1 MNLNLNVS
9 PNLEK
14 IATGKSKT
22 NSTSATG
29 TGFDDIINSLDEINE
44 NGKDDLS
51 GVEEL
56 IESLIANINTFK
68 EIDMNNQDINLKDLD
83 LLKII
88 SSEMNIANSKID
100 ELDISKYLKNI
111 ENILQSSDENADIK
125 TNLGDQFLK
134 IENDLQVNTLND
146 NKTIDMFER
155 IAHKLNLDN
164 KLDLKKMSKKTDE
177 KTIKIENTIDKT
189 QTEMIGKLN
198 DQVKSLKSYEELN
211 ISTNLNKNSI
221 NDYKLDNDD
230 KDLNVLTNI
239 LDDKGNMFNI
249 QGNKIFTQNTSEN
262 PSLPMVTIRSDHMTE
277 DFIKMVKYLK
287 TNNLEEINVNMNPKE
302 LGEMTIK
309 LIKDSEATKVIIS
322 ISKEDTYNLL
332 HKNIGDINKH
342 LMDLG
347 IKAKDIV
354 VAMKSNDENLFSD
367 NFNQQFGNREEQR
380 KQKRQNNRQKN
391 SIEEI
396 EEIEISQQNFNILA

>member
-177 KTIKIENTIDKT
+177 KTIKIENVIDKT

-198 DQVKSLKSYEELN
+198 EQVKSLKSYEELN

-249 QGNKIFTQNTSEN
+249 QANKIFIQNTSEN

-367 NFNQQFGNREEQR
+367 NFNQQFGNREEQK

>member
-68 EIDMNNQDINLKDLD
+68 EIDINNQDINLKDLD

-88 SSEMNIANSKID
+88 SFEMDKVNTKID
-100 ELDISKYLKNI
+100 EFDISKYLKNI
-111 ENILQSSDENADIK
+111 EDTLESIDKNTDLKLNLDNKALGIK
-125 TNLGDQFLK
+125 
-134 IENDLQVNTLND
+134 NDLQVNTLND
-146 NKTIDMFER
+146 EKTIDMFER
-155 IAHKLNLDN
+155 IVHKLNLDN
-164 KLDLKKMSKKTDE
+164 ELDLKKMSKKTDE
-177 KTIKIENTIDKT
+177 KTIKIDNTIDKT
-189 QTEMIGKLN
+189 QAEMIGKLN

-211 ISTNLNKNSI
+211 ISTNSNKNSI
-221 NDYKLDNDD
+221 NDYKLDSDD

-239 LDDKGNMFNI
+239 LDDKGNLFNI
-249 QGNKIFTQNTSEN
+249 QGNKMFTQNTSEN
-262 PSLPMVTIRSDHMTE
+262 PSLPVVTIRSDHMTE

-287 TNNLEEINVNMNPKE
+287 TNNLEEINVSMNPKG

-309 LIKDSEATKVIIS
+309 LIKDSEATKIVIS

-332 HKNIGDINKH
+332 NKNIGDINKH

-354 VAMKSNDENLFSD
+354 VAMKSNDENLFSE

-380 KQKRQNNRQKN
+380 KQKRHNNRQKN

>member
-68 EIDMNNQDINLKDLD
+68 EIDINNQDINLKDLD

-88 SSEMNIANSKID
+88 SSEMDKVNTKID
-100 ELDISKYLKNI
+100 EFDISKYLKNI
-111 ENILQSSDENADIK
+111 EDTLESIDKNTDLKLNLDNKALGIK
-125 TNLGDQFLK
+125 
-134 IENDLQVNTLND
+134 NDLQVNTLND
-146 NKTIDMFER
+146 EKTIDMFER
-155 IAHKLNLDN
+155 IVHKLNLDN
-164 KLDLKKMSKKTDE
+164 ELDLKKMSKKTDE
-177 KTIKIENTIDKT
+177 KTIKIDNTIDKT
-189 QTEMIGKLN
+189 QAEMIGKLN

-211 ISTNLNKNSI
+211 ISTNSNKNSI
-221 NDYKLDNDD
+221 NDYKLDSDD

-239 LDDKGNMFNI
+239 LDDKGNLFNI
-249 QGNKIFTQNTSEN
+249 QGNKMFTQNTSEN
-262 PSLPMVTIRSDHMTE
+262 SSLPVVTIRSDHMTE

-287 TNNLEEINVNMNPKE
+287 TNNLEEINVSMNPKE

-309 LIKDSEATKVIIS
+309 LIKDSEATKIVIS

-332 HKNIGDINKH
+332 NKNIGDINKH

-354 VAMKSNDENLFSD
+354 VAMKSNDENLFSE

-380 KQKRQNNRQKN
+380 KQKRHNNRQKN

>member
-125 TNLGDQFLK
+125 TNLGDQVLK